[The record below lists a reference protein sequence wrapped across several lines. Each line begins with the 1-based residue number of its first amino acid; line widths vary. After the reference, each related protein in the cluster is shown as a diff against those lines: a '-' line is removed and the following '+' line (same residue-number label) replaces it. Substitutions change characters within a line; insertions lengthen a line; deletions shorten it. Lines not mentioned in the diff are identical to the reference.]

1 MYIGFLKR
9 SFSFCFLNFLFS
21 SMNCTNS
28 VIPPSN
34 LNSNVFGF
42 FVLNHLKLFLCPY
55 LKSQFSHPFSN
66 IEKLNLIDENISFDG
81 TKLISVPL
89 VFDFPTCF
97 KEVLASPFLNSI

>member
-1 MYIGFLKR
+1 
-9 SFSFCFLNFLFS
+9 
-21 SMNCTNS
+21 MNCTNS
-28 VIPPSN
+28 LIPPSN

-42 FVLNHLKLFLCPY
+42 FC
-55 LKSQFSHPFSN
+55 LKSLKTIFMPLFKKANSLILFSK
-66 IEKLNLIDENISFDG
+66 IEKLNFIDENISFDG